1 MLTVVFMRPKSHF
14 RPFVELKFN
23 SFKEFIRIGCDELRY
38 FMNTIKRI
46 QHCVTELCVC
56 VYKLFI
62 PYETTFL
69 QYIESPGALALGWI
83 HSSDESE
90 PNWRIFSSAR
100 LGSWPFSLQ
109 LKVKNWPKT
118 GRNLKTYLWLFLI
131 VNLYW

>member
-1 MLTVVFMRPKSHF
+1 MW
-14 RPFVELKFN
+14 N

-109 LKVKNWPKT
+109 LKVKDFQFGSAPLPISLQLKVKNWPKT